1 MPGAAERMP
10 QTETTMRMLAAADLH
25 GAHDTYAW
33 LVELARQR
41 AADVLVLAGDLLGG
55 SPDLPVEEAQAE
67 DARLILELL
76 DPCPC
81 PVLFVM
87 GNDDLLELP
96 SRSDRT
102 VSIHGRRWSLGPHN
116 FVGYQYSL
124 PFMAGVFEKPDHE
137 IEADLDALAPLVDEH
152 TILVTHSPAFGIL
165 DRGIL
170 NRRAG
175 SHAILDFVR
184 TRRPRAHIHGHIH
197 QCVGRQGR
205 HWNVGTYQARR
216 AVLIDLDALED
227 EVIMTGQHSV
237 DRRSRRRV
245 RRGGAPSHPTQAA
258 N

>member
-1 MPGAAERMP
+1 
-10 QTETTMRMLAAADLH
+10 MRILAVADLH

-41 AADVLVLAGDLLGG
+41 AVDVLVLAGDLLGG

-87 GNDDLLELP
+87 GNDDVLELP
-96 SRSDRT
+96 SRLDRT
-102 VSIHGRRWSLGPHN
+102 VSIHGRRWSLGSYN

-124 PFMAGVFEKPDHE
+124 PFMSGVFEKPDHE
-137 IEADLDALAPLVDEH
+137 IEADLEALAPLVGER
-152 TILVTHSPAFGIL
+152 TVLVTHSPAFGIL

-197 QCVGRQGR
+197 QCVGRQGL
-205 HWNVGTYQARR
+205 HWNVGTYRTRR
-216 AVLIDLDALED
+216 AVMIDLDTLED
-227 EVIMTGQHSV
+227 EVIVSGLPSA
-237 DRRSRRRV
+237 DRGSRRRV
-245 RRGGAPSHPTQAA
+245 RRVGARSHPTHAEQ
-258 N
+258 